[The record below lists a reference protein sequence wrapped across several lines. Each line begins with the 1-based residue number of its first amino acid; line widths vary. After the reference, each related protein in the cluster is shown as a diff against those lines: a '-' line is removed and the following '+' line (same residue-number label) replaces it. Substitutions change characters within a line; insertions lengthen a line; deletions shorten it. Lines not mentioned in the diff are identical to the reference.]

1 MNLEPINVAISLRP
15 VRIGFLVDPT
25 KRAVLSKV
33 MRLASCMWGGMMCLI
48 IPVIGR
54 VPKQWRTEWDR
65 TKGPEITKGYIRF
78 FEPDIFVET
87 AADQHKLAE
96 LNAEGLGSRQRI
108 RSLASLIRKD
118 HGLAADLDVGVNM
131 YHIYSHLYREEFQ
144 FQKRVKPRIF
154 DFKGGDAVSVAFFEA
169 AFGCFPKGK
178 VLSYLPKVYRDAFD
192 AEVVTPSAKQWREM
206 MEKGAGYPLYY
217 TVRDIEAQFES
228 SRDPTIFIFDP
239 LNPLDVID
247 FWNFRIFNRHV
258 LPVNSH
264 WLDESRDAVVRCIRE
279 NYQPLPTN
287 PNGIMIRTGIHVAR
301 SMDFEKIAEQL
312 RLNEVGLPQDSLSI
326 QGWYEPIWGK
336 EGRNRFNAS
345 PGILSV
351 KSRDAQVVPSEDE
364 RPTIRFPL
372 QAPDFKDDFRGV
384 GPSWVNVVQVRQYG
398 SIKNFAD
405 VMPTA
410 AAGDRPGYPIYA
422 THEQFVSREGYVTF
436 HNYKSDEGYLQLPR
450 REQAVINWLKS
461 EGINAAPSEAGRIAD
476 QVISAVGGLSGI
488 SLLREREVL
497 DLLNK
502 MSISR
507 REWGDGAS
515 DEFQDRTAKA
525 SVWDIT
531 LKKVQQRVWGKWKTL
546 QRYVDA
552 GVIRLGLSVSCT
564 HCGKENWYS
573 LEGVAATIEC
583 SRCLKSYK
591 YPQGDPLK
599 KDVWKYRVIG
609 PFASPNYAE
618 GSYCVALTLGLLQK
632 GFGAMAQFTFTTG
645 LELRIGEHSLE
656 TDFFAW
662 HNDGGF
668 RRSTADPITLVGE
681 CKSYGTDVF
690 KPKDIARL
698 KELALALQGAHLVV
712 ATLKDELGADEIGRL
727 RGLAKWCWRQKV
739 QTPLIL
745 LTGIELFDARPFGS
759 RWEKAEGPR
768 GEAFKAH
775 GHIFE
780 FDTLAS
786 ATQQAIL
793 GFTAE
798 EIRDMRYGGMRQKR
812 TKARKGP
819 VPVAAE
825 TKVG

>member
-1 MNLEPINVAISLRP
+1 
-15 VRIGFLVDPT
+15 
-25 KRAVLSKV
+25 
-33 MRLASCMWGGMMCLI
+33 MCPI
-48 IPVIGR
+48 IPVLGR
-54 VPKQWRTEWDR
+54 VPKQWRAEWDR
-65 TKGPEITKGYIRF
+65 TKGHEITKGYIRF

-87 AADQHKLAE
+87 ASDQHRLAG
-96 LNAEGLGSRQRI
+96 LNAEGFGSSQRV

-131 YHIYSHLYREEFQ
+131 YHIYSHLYSEEFQ
-144 FQKRVKPRIF
+144 FQRRVRPPIF
-154 DFKGGDAVSVAFFEA
+154 DFKGGDAVSAAFFEA
-169 AFGCFPKGK
+169 AFGSFPKGK
-178 VLSYLPKVYRDAFD
+178 VLSYLPNVFRDAFD

-206 MEKGAGYPLYY
+206 IEKGAGYPLHY
-217 TVRDIEAQFES
+217 TVRDIETQFES
-228 SRDPTIFIFDP
+228 RGNPTIFIFDP

-247 FWNFRIFNRHV
+247 FWNFRIFNRQV
-258 LPVNSH
+258 LPVNCH
-264 WLDESRDAVVRCIRE
+264 WIDECRDTVIRFIRG
-279 NYQPLPTN
+279 NYRPLPTN
-287 PNGIMIRTGIHVAR
+287 PNGIMIRTAIHVAR
-301 SMDFEKIAEQL
+301 SMDFERIAEQL
-312 RLNEVGLPQDSLSI
+312 RLDEAGLPQDSLTI
-326 QGWYEPIWGK
+326 QGWYERIWRK
-336 EGRNRFNAS
+336 EDRNRSNPS

-351 KSRDAQVVPSEDE
+351 KSRDAQVVPTGDE

-372 QAPDFKDDFRGV
+372 QAPDFKTEFHGV

-405 VMPTA
+405 AMPTSA
-410 AAGDRPGYPIYA
+410 ASDRPGYPLFSA
-422 THEQFVSREGYVTF
+422 HEQFVSREGYVTF

-461 EGINAAPSEAGRIAD
+461 EGIEAAPSEAGRIAD
-476 QVISAVGGLSGI
+476 QVIAAVGGLSGI

-525 SVWDIT
+525 SVWLST
-531 LKKVQQRVWGKWKTL
+531 LKKVQQRAWGKWKAL
-546 QRYVDA
+546 ERYVEA

-573 LEGVAATIEC
+573 LEGVAASIEC
-583 SRCLKSYK
+583 SRCLKSFK

-599 KDVWKYRVIG
+599 KDVWRYRVVG

-618 GSYCVALTLGLLQK
+618 GSYCVALTLRLLQQE
-632 GFGAMAQFTFTTG
+632 FGTIANFTFTTG
-645 LELRIGEHSLE
+645 LDLKIGERSLE

-662 HNDGGF
+662 HNDSGF
-668 RRSTADPITLVGE
+668 RRSTADPITLIGE

-690 KPKDIARL
+690 KLKDIARL
-698 KELALALQGAHLVV
+698 KELAIALPGAFLVV
-712 ATLKDELGADEIGRL
+712 ATLKDELGAKEIERL
-727 RGLAKWCWRQKV
+727 RGLARWGWNQRV

-745 LTGIELFDARPFGS
+745 LTGVELFDTGPFGS
-759 RWEKAEGPR
+759 GWEKAAGPR

-775 GHIFE
+775 RHIFE
-780 FDTLAS
+780 FDTLAK

-798 EIRDMRYGGMRQKR
+798 EIWDMSDHGIRRKMFV
-812 TKARKGP
+812 ARK
-819 VPVAAE
+819 AAALVKLE
-825 TKVG
+825 GKIE